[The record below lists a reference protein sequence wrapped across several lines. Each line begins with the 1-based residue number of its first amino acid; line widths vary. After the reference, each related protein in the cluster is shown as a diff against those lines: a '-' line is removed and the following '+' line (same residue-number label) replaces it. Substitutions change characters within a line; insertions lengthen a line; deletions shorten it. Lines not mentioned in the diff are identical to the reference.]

1 VIVAVITM
9 RKMQP
14 AADEVIDMVTMRYRF
29 VSTVWAV
36 VVRAA
41 GFRCAADGI
50 RCVDRDDM
58 LVDVILM
65 HMVKMAVVKI
75 VHMAVMANG
84 GVSAVRAMLVGMV
97 GVVLLGAG
105 GHDFSFSCL

>member
-1 VIVAVITM
+1 VIVAVIAM

-14 AADEVIDMVTMRYRF
+14 AVHEVIDMVTMRYRF
-29 VSTVWAV
+29 VFTVWAV
-36 VVRAA
+36 LVRAA

-50 RCVDRDDM
+50 RGVDRDDV
-58 LVDVILM
+58 LVNVILV
-65 HMVKMAVVKI
+65 HMVKMAVMKI
-75 VHMAVMANG
+75 VHMAIMANR